1 MAVPLLLIL
10 SAVGTAATIASQ
22 KKAAQIQEAEIIRQ
36 AEQEK
41 ISAEGRE
48 LARRQKLNKILSA
61 NIVGQSM
68 SGMTGEG
75 TPESIALSNAKQVS
89 LSEGLEGLSERLKQA
104 QMKRQAANVRSM
116 GNIQAASTLLKGASK
131 IEELS

>member
-41 ISAEGRE
+41 VSAEGRE

-116 GNIQAASTLLKGASK
+116 GNTQATSTLLKGASK
-131 IEELS
+131 MEQLS